1 MRISNRQMMRGYMN
15 SVQSATM
22 NNQSAIRKV
31 LTGQRYT
38 KVSENVSVTTKAL
51 RKNDMLNQNARYLEN
66 VKDSKTYLSD
76 VEEQLTQ
83 VSDVM
88 VEFQTKL
95 KEAQSPT
102 LNEQQREAIAKE
114 LETMKSEI
122 MSAANSS
129 NGSSYLFGSGSSEQ
143 PFTYNDA
150 GDLLFQGVA
159 IGDNNSQFMSN
170 ENYVDVGYGLTF
182 SNGHVDPGSAMNLGI
197 NGQDIFGHGTTEV
210 DGDQIPNNIIELID
224 KAITDVRANDTAA
237 MSKNLD
243 QAVKATNKVLNGV
256 SDVGSKMKQ
265 LETLE
270 DKYSAKDVRLKD
282 EIKGM
287 MGISYEEAISEQ
299 KQAEFVYNLTLK
311 MGASIIPTSIFD
323 FMR

>member
-1 MRISNRQMMRGYMN
+1 MRVSNRQMMRGYMN

-38 KVSENVSVTTKAL
+38 KVSENVSVTTRAL

-66 VKDSKTYLSD
+66 VKESQTYLSD
-76 VEEQLTQ
+76 VEEQITQ

-88 VEFQTKL
+88 VEFQAKL

-102 LNEQQREAIAKE
+102 LNDQQREAIAQE

-129 NGSSYLFGSGSSEQ
+129 NGSTYLFGSGSSEL
-143 PFTYNDA
+143 PFTYDAA
-150 GDLLFQGVA
+150 GDLLYQGKD
-159 IGDNNSQFMSN
+159 INGNDFMNND
-170 ENYVDVGYGLTF
+170 NYVDVGYGLSF
-182 SNGHVDPGSAMNLGI
+182 NNGQVNPSSALNLGI
-197 NGQDIFGHGTTEV
+197 NGQDLFGHGETTI
-210 DGDQIPNNIIELID
+210 DGEPFPNNIIELID
-224 KAITDVRANDTAA
+224 KAIVDVRANDTDAIG
-237 MSKNLD
+237 KNLT

-256 SDVGSKMKQ
+256 SDVGSKIKQ

-270 DKYSAKDVRLKD
+270 DKYSSKDARLKE

-287 MGISYEEAISEQ
+287 MGISYEESISEQ
-299 KQAEFVYNLTLK
+299 KQAELVYNLTLK